1 VIMANAT
8 LKRNISLPLLTFY
21 GLGTILG
28 AGIYVLIGEVAGR
41 AGMFAPISFLLAAVI
56 AAFTAISYAEL
67 SARIPKSA
75 GEAVYA
81 QKAFNRKNLSLIL
94 GLLVVFTGVMSS
106 ATLVNGFSGYFQI
119 FFQLPSWLI
128 IAATVFLLGALACW
142 GIKESAGAAMV
153 LTIIEVIG
161 LLIIIFVASGS
172 FLTLPEK
179 LPELIPSFDGVS
191 WMGIFLGS
199 FLAFFAFIGFE
210 DMVNVAEEVKNPRRN
225 MPRGIFLAL
234 IAATILYILVALVAV
249 LSLPTSELAGNST
262 PLATIYEKST
272 GKSPILISLISLFA
286 IVNGILVQMIMGSRI
301 LYGLGQNRWL
311 PKYLSEVNP
320 KTRTPINATILV
332 IIITLIMAL
341 WLPLVTLAQIASFV
355 VLTIYA
361 IVNLSLVRIKMKTP
375 KPQGVKTYSMW
386 IPVSGFLI
394 CAGVVIFKTIITLN
408 TI

>member
-1 VIMANAT
+1 MANAT

>member
-1 VIMANAT
+1 MVNAT
-8 LKRNISLPLLTFY
+8 LKRSLSLPFLTFY

-28 AGIYVLIGEVAGR
+28 AGIYVLVGEVAGR
-41 AGMFAPISFLLAAVI
+41 AGMFAPISFFLAAVI
-56 AAFTAISYAEL
+56 AAFTAVSYAEL

-75 GEAVYA
+75 GEAIYA

-119 FFQLPSWLI
+119 FFQIPSWLI
-128 IAATVFLLGALACW
+128 MAATIFLLGLLACW

-153 LTIIEVIG
+153 LTIIEIAG

-179 LPELIPSFDGVS
+179 LPELIPTFDGVS

-234 IAATILYILVALVAV
+234 IAATTLYILVALVAV

-262 PLATIYEKST
+262 PLASIYEKST

-301 LYGLGQNRWL
+301 LYGLSKNGWL
-311 PKYLSEVNP
+311 HESLSKVNP
-320 KTRTPINATILV
+320 KTRTPINATVVVV
-332 IIITLIMAL
+332 IIVMIMAL
-341 WLPLVTLAQIASFV
+341 WLPLITLAQIASFV
-355 VLTIYA
+355 ILTVYA
-361 IVNLSLVRIKMKTP
+361 LVNLSLVRIKMKTP
-375 KPQGVKTYSMW
+375 KPKGVRTYSMW

-394 CAGVVIFKTIITLN
+394 CTGVVLFKTVITFGWV
-408 TI
+408 

>member
-1 VIMANAT
+1 MANAT

-262 PLATIYEKST
+262 PLAPIYEKST